1 MLQFLC
7 HFSSCSSSDL
17 SDTLHD
23 PSNHPAILKMV
34 PPEFANESG
43 NPDQDLPDSPIPPPP
58 ELIGEEENFGDD
70 FTDFDKPQ
78 VEHLN

>member
-1 MLQFLC
+1 M
-7 HFSSCSSSDL
+7 
-17 SDTLHD
+17 HD

-58 ELIGEEENFGDD
+58 ELIGEEENFGDE

-78 VEHLN
+78 VRNLTRKSQSKLFWNPLNIN